1 MRPNAKKWSRHRLVL
16 ALFFLNSCI
25 CIETRFHTDST
36 LGGVIW
42 KAFYLLR
49 NCNKWVLS
57 CFIYTRGTNRL
68 PEVFRAICVFIFF
81 CCVSV
86 FVVFVCLYSFFI
98 FFIFYFSFL
107 TLYKLYRIVCMWQA
121 VVMTSMLI
129 VLAEGQSG
137 SSSDELGYWPK

>member
-81 CCVSV
+81 AVLVYLWFLWFLYV
-86 FVVFVCLYSFFI
+86 FTLFYFFLFFI
-98 FFIFYFSFL
+98 SAFWHFISYTELFACGRLLLWPPCWSFWL
-107 TLYKLYRIVCMWQA
+107 RASRVQ
-121 VVMTSMLI
+121 VVTN
-129 VLAEGQSG
+129 
-137 SSSDELGYWPK
+137 

>member
-1 MRPNAKKWSRHRLVL
+1 MVLFEKRFIYYVTVINGFCLVL
-16 ALFFLNSCI
+16 YTHEEQIDYQRFSVRYVYLFI
-25 CIETRFHTDST
+25 
-36 LGGVIW
+36 
-42 KAFYLLR
+42 
-49 NCNKWVLS
+49 
-57 CFIYTRGTNRL
+57 
-68 PEVFRAICVFIFF
+68 F

-137 SSSDELGYWPK
+137 SSSDELGY

>member
-16 ALFFLNSCI
+16 ALFFFLNSCI

-81 CCVSV
+81 AVLVYLWFLYV
-86 FVVFVCLYSFFI
+86 FTLFFFI
-98 FFIFYFSFL
+98 FFYFSFL

>member
-1 MRPNAKKWSRHRLVL
+1 M
-16 ALFFLNSCI
+16 
-25 CIETRFHTDST
+25 
-36 LGGVIW
+36 
-42 KAFYLLR
+42 
-49 NCNKWVLS
+49 
-57 CFIYTRGTNRL
+57 CFVFCFKYTRGTNRL
-68 PEVFRAICVFIFF
+68 PEVFRAIYVYLFIFAVLVYLWF
-81 CCVSV
+81 LYV
-86 FVVFVCLYSFFI
+86 FTL